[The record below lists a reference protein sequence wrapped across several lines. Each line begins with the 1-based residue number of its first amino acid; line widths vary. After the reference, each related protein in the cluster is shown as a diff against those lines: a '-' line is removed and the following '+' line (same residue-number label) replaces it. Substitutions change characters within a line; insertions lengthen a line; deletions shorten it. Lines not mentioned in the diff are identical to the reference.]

1 LETVNIA
8 EPSDDARST
17 RRTYDSVVKRTD
29 KRLADAT
36 RRRKGKAQEQIERTR
51 SQQSL
56 SNEEDPSALSL
67 DTPRQEELASTESS
81 LTTPRPNPLQ
91 ENMSTTLLRFVLNK
105 FLYVKQEL

>member
-1 LETVNIA
+1 METVNIA

-17 RRTYDSVVKRTD
+17 RRTYDPVVKRTD

-36 RRRKGKAQEQIERTR
+36 RRRKGKAQEQIERSR

-56 SNEEDPSALSL
+56 SEEDHSALSL
-67 DTPRQEELASTESS
+67 DTPRHEELDSTESS